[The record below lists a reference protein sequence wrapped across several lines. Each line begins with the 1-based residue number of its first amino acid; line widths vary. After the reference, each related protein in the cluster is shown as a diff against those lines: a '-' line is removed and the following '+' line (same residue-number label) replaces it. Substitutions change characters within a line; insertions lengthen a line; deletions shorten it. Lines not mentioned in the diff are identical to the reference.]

1 MYQKE
6 IHSLKEF
13 LKIDEAQLE
22 RDHIEA
28 FETEYEFLASVE

>member
-1 MYQKE
+1 MYQNE
-6 IHSLKEF
+6 IQSLKKS

-22 RDHIEA
+22 RAHIEA